1 MDKRTKK
8 EIQSK
13 HGAKKTPKPK
23 YNLWQNT
30 GFMLRTS
37 RKYAKSVFPL
47 CIVLALLSAGKS
59 VAELLIAPAILN
71 KIELSASLGS
81 VVFTIAAFALVL
93 MLLSGL
99 RSYVDTNALFGRIA
113 VRSQGIY
120 LSISRKY
127 AETSYPNLLN
137 TDFLALGEKASAAC
151 AGNSESS
158 EAIWTT
164 LTDLMTSCIG
174 FIVYLALLTNL
185 NLWLAALVAATTAVS
200 YFASKRI
207 NEWGYL
213 HRSEELELTKRIEY
227 ANKTATSREFAK
239 DIRMFGLRGWLED
252 LWGSTMRLYSA
263 FCAKRERKYIW
274 ANIIDIVLTFLRNG
288 IAYAFLIGIT
298 VKNGLPASQFL
309 LYFAALSGFAQ
320 WVVEI
325 LDKLS
330 VMHKQS
336 LDISTIRE
344 FLDWDEPFDL
354 NGGERIAFE
363 PNKQYEIR
371 LDNVSFRYPKADK
384 DTLSHINLTVH
395 PGEKLAIVG
404 LNGAGKTTLV
414 KLVCGFLDPTEGR
427 ILLNGEDIRKFN
439 RNDYY
444 ALFSAVFQEFSVLDV
459 TVKEN
464 VAQCVDGIDE
474 TRVWQCIDKAGLTE
488 KIKSLPKGIETHLG
502 RRVFKDGVEFSGGQT
517 QRLMLARALYKNA
530 PILVLDEP
538 TAALDPI
545 AENDIYQKYNDMT
558 HGRTSFFISHRL
570 ASTRFC
576 DRIIF
581 VDSGKIAEEG
591 THDELLKNGG
601 GYAYLFEVQSKYYRS
616 DNQDGTSDG
625 SPDAAIKWKE

>member
-13 HGAKKTPKPK
+13 PGAKKAPKPK

-151 AGNSESS
+151 SANSEAS

-174 FIVYLALLTNL
+174 FVVYLALLTNL

-213 HRSEELELTKRIEY
+213 HRSEELELTKKIEY

-488 KIKSLPKGIETHLG
+488 KIQSLPKGIETHLG

-601 GYAYLFEVQSKYYRS
+601 GYAYMFEVQSKYYRS

-625 SPDAAIKWKE
+625 SPDAATK

>member
-13 HGAKKTPKPK
+13 PGAKKTPKPK

-99 RSYVDTNALFGRIA
+99 RYYCDTNALFGRIA

-120 LSISRKY
+120 LGISRKY

-137 TDFLALGEKASAAC
+137 TDFLALGKKASAAC
-151 AGNSESS
+151 DANSEAS

-174 FIVYLALLTNL
+174 FVGYLALLTNL

-581 VDSGKIAEEG
+581 VDSGKISEEG

-601 GYAYLFEVQSKYYRS
+601 GYAYMFEVQSKYYRS

-625 SPDAAIKWKE
+625 SPDAAAK

>member
-1 MDKRTKK
+1 M
-8 EIQSK
+8 
-13 HGAKKTPKPK
+13 
-23 YNLWQNT
+23 
-30 GFMLRTS
+30 
-37 RKYAKSVFPL
+37 PL
-47 CIVLALLSAGKS
+47 
-59 VAELLIAPAILN
+59 
-71 KIELSASLGS
+71 
-81 VVFTIAAFALVL
+81 L

-127 AETSYPNLLN
+127 AKTSYPNLLN

-151 AGNSESS
+151 SANSEAS

-344 FLDWDEPFDL
+344 FLDWDSGVLTIESEDFSEGSMKLFSKKLSADSL
-354 NGGERIAFE
+354 YSVCENG
-363 PNKQYEIR
+363 
-371 LDNVSFRYPKADK
+371 
-384 DTLSHINLTVH
+384 LTV
-395 PGEKLAIVG
+395 
-404 LNGAGKTTLV
+404 
-414 KLVCGFLDPTEGR
+414 
-427 ILLNGEDIRKFN
+427 
-439 RNDYY
+439 YY
-444 ALFSAVFQEFSVLDV
+444 AGSNKLYQ
-459 TVKEN
+459 TEN
-464 VAQCVDGIDE
+464 VTSE
-474 TRVWQCIDKAGLTE
+474 LTDVPFE
-488 KIKSLPKGIETHLG
+488 QKI
-502 RRVFKDGVEFSGGQT
+502 
-517 QRLMLARALYKNA
+517 YKCSS
-530 PILVLDEP
+530 ES
-538 TAALDPI
+538 
-545 AENDIYQKYNDMT
+545 Y
-558 HGRTSFFISHRL
+558 ISITPLH
-570 ASTRFC
+570 
-576 DRIIF
+576 
-581 VDSGKIAEEG
+581 
-591 THDELLKNGG
+591 
-601 GYAYLFEVQSKYYRS
+601 
-616 DNQDGTSDG
+616 
-625 SPDAAIKWKE
+625 

>member
-127 AETSYPNLLN
+127 AKTSYPNLLN

-344 FLDWDEPFDL
+344 FLDWNEPFDL

-371 LDNVSFRYPKADK
+371 LDDVSFRYPKADK

-488 KIKSLPKGIETHLG
+488 KIQSLPKGIETHLG

-545 AENDIYQKYNDMT
+545 AENDIYQKYNEMT

-625 SPDAAIKWKE
+625 SPDAAIK

>member
-127 AETSYPNLLN
+127 AKTSYPNLLN

-395 PGEKLAIVG
+395 PAFRVVGEAFKTYILVEIENNLYYIDKHAAHERMNFEALRRSAEIHSQLLLAPVSVRLNKAELSAVEEHLDLLQKGGFEVEIFGTDTVLVRSVPAMLDGANIADLICEIAEKLLEHKTDIEPEKLDWIFHSTACRAAVK
-404 LNGAGKTTLV
+404 AGDVTSPAEQRLFV
-414 KLVCGFLDPTEGR
+414 EKLLSMP
-427 ILLNGEDIRKFN
+427 DIR
-439 RNDYY
+439 Y
-444 ALFSAVFQEFSVLDV
+444 
-459 TVKEN
+459 
-464 VAQCVDGIDE
+464 C
-474 TRVWQCIDKAGLTE
+474 
-488 KIKSLPKGIETHLG
+488 P
-502 RRVFKDGVEFSGGQT
+502 
-517 QRLMLARALYKNA
+517 
-530 PILVLDEP
+530 
-538 TAALDPI
+538 
-545 AENDIYQKYNDMT
+545 
-558 HGRTSFFISHRL
+558 HGRP
-570 ASTRFC
+570 
-576 DRIIF
+576 
-581 VDSGKIAEEG
+581 VM
-591 THDELLKNGG
+591 
-601 GYAYLFEVQSKYYRS
+601 
-616 DNQDGTSDG
+616 
-625 SPDAAIKWKE
+625 IKVSRYEIEKQFGRA

>member
-13 HGAKKTPKPK
+13 PGAKKAPKPK

-127 AETSYPNLLN
+127 AKTSYPNLLN

-151 AGNSESS
+151 SANSEAS

-581 VDSGKIAEEG
+581 VDGGKITEEG

-625 SPDAAIKWKE
+625 SPDAAIK

>member
-8 EIQSK
+8 ETQSK
-13 HGAKKTPKPK
+13 PGAKKTPKPK

-127 AETSYPNLLN
+127 AKTSYPNLLN

-151 AGNSESS
+151 SANSEAS

-371 LDNVSFRYPKADK
+371 LDDVSFRYPKADK

-581 VDSGKIAEEG
+581 VDGGKIAEEG

-625 SPDAAIKWKE
+625 SPDAAIK

>member
-137 TDFLALGEKASAAC
+137 TDFLALGKKASAAC
-151 AGNSESS
+151 DANSEAS

-174 FIVYLALLTNL
+174 FIIYLALLTNL
-185 NLWLAALVAATTAVS
+185 DLWLAALVAATTAVS

-545 AENDIYQKYNDMT
+545 AENDIYQKYNEMT

-581 VDSGKIAEEG
+581 VDGGKIAEEG

-625 SPDAAIKWKE
+625 SPDAAIK

>member
-1 MDKRTKK
+1 MDKK
-8 EIQSK
+8 ETQSK
-13 HGAKKTPKPK
+13 PGAKKTPKPK

-137 TDFLALGEKASAAC
+137 TDFLALGKKASAAC
-151 AGNSESS
+151 DANSEAS

-227 ANKTATSREFAK
+227 ANKIATSREFAK

-371 LDNVSFRYPKADK
+371 LDDVSFRYPTADK

-581 VDSGKIAEEG
+581 VDGGKIAEEG

-601 GYAYLFEVQSKYYRS
+601 GYAYMFEVQSKYYRS

-625 SPDAAIKWKE
+625 SPDAAIK

>member
-8 EIQSK
+8 ETQSK
-13 HGAKKTPKPK
+13 PGAKKTPKPK

-137 TDFLALGEKASAAC
+137 TDFLALGKKASAAC
-151 AGNSESS
+151 DANSEAS

-174 FIVYLALLTNL
+174 FVVYLALLTNL

-320 WVVEI
+320 WVIEI

-371 LDNVSFRYPKADK
+371 LDDVSFRYPKADK

-581 VDSGKIAEEG
+581 VDGGKIAEEG

-601 GYAYLFEVQSKYYRS
+601 GYAYMFEVQSKYYRS
-616 DNQDGTSDG
+616 DNQGGTSDG
-625 SPDAAIKWKE
+625 SPDAAIK

>member
-1 MDKRTKK
+1 MDKK
-8 EIQSK
+8 ETQSK

-137 TDFLALGEKASAAC
+137 TDFLALGKKASAAC
-151 AGNSESS
+151 DANSEAS

-174 FIVYLALLTNL
+174 FVVYLALLTNL

-213 HRSEELELTKRIEY
+213 HRSEELELTKKIEY

-371 LDNVSFRYPKADK
+371 LDDVSFRYPKADK

-488 KIKSLPKGIETHLG
+488 KIQSLPKGIETHLG
-502 RRVFKDGVEFSGGQT
+502 RRVFKDGVEFSVGQT
-517 QRLMLARALYKNA
+517 QRLMLARSLYKNA

-581 VDSGKIAEEG
+581 VDGGKIAEEG

-625 SPDAAIKWKE
+625 SPDAAIK

>member
-1 MDKRTKK
+1 MDKKTKK
-8 EIQSK
+8 ETQSK
-13 HGAKKTPKPK
+13 PGAKKTPKPK

-174 FIVYLALLTNL
+174 FVVYLALLTNL

-371 LDNVSFRYPKADK
+371 LDDVSFRYLKADK

-488 KIKSLPKGIETHLG
+488 KIRSLPKGIETHLG

-581 VDSGKIAEEG
+581 VDGGKIAEEG

-625 SPDAAIKWKE
+625 SPDAAIK

>member
-13 HGAKKTPKPK
+13 PGAKKTPKPK

-120 LSISRKY
+120 LGISRKY

-137 TDFLALGEKASAAC
+137 TDFLALGKKASAAC
-151 AGNSESS
+151 DANSEAS

-174 FIVYLALLTNL
+174 FVGYLALLTNL
-185 NLWLAALVAATTAVS
+185 TRWLAGLVGATTAVS

-207 NEWGYL
+207 NECGYL

-601 GYAYLFEVQSKYYRS
+601 GYAYMFEVQSKYYRS

-625 SPDAAIKWKE
+625 SPDAAAK

>member
-371 LDNVSFRYPKADK
+371 LDDVSFRYPKADK

-625 SPDAAIKWKE
+625 SPDAAIK

>member
-8 EIQSK
+8 ETQSK
-13 HGAKKTPKPK
+13 PGAKKAPKPK

-137 TDFLALGEKASAAC
+137 TDFLALGKKASAAC
-151 AGNSESS
+151 DANSEAS

-213 HRSEELELTKRIEY
+213 HRSEELELTKKIEY

-344 FLDWDEPFDL
+344 FLDWNEPFDL

-581 VDSGKIAEEG
+581 VDGGKIAEEG

-625 SPDAAIKWKE
+625 SPDAAIK

>member
-8 EIQSK
+8 ETQSK
-13 HGAKKTPKPK
+13 PGAKKTPKPK

-371 LDNVSFRYPKADK
+371 LDDVSFRYPKADK

-545 AENDIYQKYNDMT
+545 AENDIYQKYNEMT

-581 VDSGKIAEEG
+581 VDGGKIAEEG

-625 SPDAAIKWKE
+625 SPDAAIK

>member
-8 EIQSK
+8 ETQSK
-13 HGAKKTPKPK
+13 PGAKKAPKPK

-127 AETSYPNLLN
+127 AKTSYPNLLN

-174 FIVYLALLTNL
+174 FVVYLALLTNL

-488 KIKSLPKGIETHLG
+488 KIQSLPKGIETHLG

-581 VDSGKIAEEG
+581 VDGGKIAEEG

-601 GYAYLFEVQSKYYRS
+601 GYAYMFEVQSKYYRS

-625 SPDAAIKWKE
+625 SPDAAIK

>member
-8 EIQSK
+8 ETQSK
-13 HGAKKTPKPK
+13 PGAKKAPKPK

-71 KIELSASLGS
+71 KIELSASLGD

-151 AGNSESS
+151 SGNSEAS

-174 FIVYLALLTNL
+174 FVVYLALLTNL

-213 HRSEELELTKRIEY
+213 HRSEELELTKKIEY

-354 NGGERIAFE
+354 NGGKRIAFE

-371 LDNVSFRYPKADK
+371 LDDVSFRYPKADR

-502 RRVFKDGVEFSGGQT
+502 RGSCLQGHCIKTHRYSCLTNLPQHLT
-517 QRLMLARALYKNA
+517 RLQRMTSIKN
-530 PILVLDEP
+530 
-538 TAALDPI
+538 T
-545 AENDIYQKYNDMT
+545 M
-558 HGRTSFFISHRL
+558 R
-570 ASTRFC
+570 
-576 DRIIF
+576 
-581 VDSGKIAEEG
+581 
-591 THDELLKNGG
+591 
-601 GYAYLFEVQSKYYRS
+601 
-616 DNQDGTSDG
+616 
-625 SPDAAIKWKE
+625 